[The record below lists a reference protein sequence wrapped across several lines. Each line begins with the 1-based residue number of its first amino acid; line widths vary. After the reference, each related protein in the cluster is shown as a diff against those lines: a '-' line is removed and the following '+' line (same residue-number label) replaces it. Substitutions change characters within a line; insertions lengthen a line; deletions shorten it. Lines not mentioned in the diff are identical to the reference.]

1 MATNKKQVSKRR
13 SNFDKAVG
21 EYVAALLKMYDWDG
35 HYGYWI
41 SDDTTGIYAYEDD
54 HFIALS
60 DLIYIVDND
69 VPLATLEEWD
79 EYCVWANE
87 YNQTI
92 PNLPSWVKGCPR
104 LSKDEMAH
112 LEKLKDEFKE
122 AIKSYKDKY

>member
-1 MATNKKQVSKRR
+1 MATNNKQVNKQR

-21 EYVAALLKMYDWDG
+21 EYVAALLKMYDWDAR
-35 HYGYWI
+35 YGYWI

-69 VPLATLEEWD
+69 VPLATLEEWK
-79 EYCVWANE
+79 EYCLWAHE

-92 PNLPSWVKGCPR
+92 PNLPSWVKGAPR
-104 LSKDEMAH
+104 ASKSEMDALSKLHD
-112 LEKLKDEFKE
+112 DFKKT
-122 AIKSYKDKY
+122 IK